1 MAKKK
6 SEKTSRS
13 KAIEFVPDAST
24 TVSSMASPVALQSEP
39 KTETREL
46 TPAEID
52 FESRSPAFKELAL
65 PKLPALEKQNRARLQ
80 IQSPNRIFFYW
91 SLRSNPFQTLHHSLG
106 ADAAGYT
113 LVLRLIDTD
122 TEREELHAIEPEG
135 SYWFNTEPGRSYG
148 AEIGFYSTSR
158 PFVRILYSNTVTTPR
173 KSPSRRAASEAEWR
187 VTSHKFAEVLDV
199 SGFQKDAFDVAIA
212 GDNPEDS
219 QQVTHEAFA
228 EFIGKK
234 FDQDEITAE
243 DIRFAL
249 MSIAAG
255 RALDELRWK
264 IGAALFAVLQAN
276 AERLSAQRAADL
288 MKEHFDVD
296 EIEFEEDE
304 YGAAVF
310 GSSVVNFPRRF
321 KTKGYSPLSSQPKS
335 EPPVVTGG

>member
-6 SEKTSRS
+6 NV
-13 KAIEFVPDAST
+13 KAVEFVSDAPE
-24 TVSSMASPVALQSEP
+24 TVSSTSSPVAVQAEP
-39 KTETREL
+39 ATETREL

-65 PKLPALEKQNRARLQ
+65 PKLPALEKHNRARLQ
-80 IQSPNRIFFYW
+80 IQSPNRIYFYW

-106 ADAAGYT
+106 KDAAGYT

-122 TEREELHAIEPEG
+122 TEREELYAIEPEG
-135 SYWFNTEPGRSYG
+135 NFWFNTEAGRSYR

-173 KSPSRRAASEAEWR
+173 KSPSTRAATESEWR

-212 GDNPEDS
+212 GENTEFS
-219 QQVTHEAFA
+219 QQVTHAAFA
-228 EFIGKK
+228 DFIGGEYSP
-234 FDQDEITAE
+234 DEITAE

-255 RALDELRWK
+255 RALEELRWK
-264 IGAALFAVLQAN
+264 IGAALFAILQAN
-276 AERLSAQRAADL
+276 AERLNAQRAADL
-288 MKEHFDVD
+288 MKEHFDID

-304 YGAAVF
+304 FGAAVF
-310 GSSVVNFPRRF
+310 GASVVNFPRRF
-321 KTKGYSPLSSQPKS
+321 KTKGYSPLSSRSIP
-335 EPPVVTGG
+335 

>member
-1 MAKKK
+1 MAEKKA
-6 SEKTSRS
+6 EKTSKS
-13 KAIEFVPDAST
+13 KAIEFVTDEST
-24 TVSSMASPVALQSEP
+24 TVSSTTSSAILQPEP
-39 KTETREL
+39 RTEIREL
-46 TPAEID
+46 TPAELD

-80 IQSPNRIFFYW
+80 VQSPNRIFFYW
-91 SLRSNPFQTLHHSLG
+91 SLRSNPFQTLHHSLR

-113 LVLRLIDTD
+113 LVLRMIDTE

-135 SYWFNTEPGRSYG
+135 SYWFNTEAGRSYR

-173 KSPSRRAASEAEWR
+173 KTPSRRAATEAEWR

-212 GDNPEDS
+212 GDDPRVSHD
-219 QQVTHEAFA
+219 VTHAAFA
-228 EFIGKK
+228 EFIDAD
-234 FDQDEITAE
+234 FSHDDISPE

-255 RALDELRWK
+255 RAFEELRWK
-264 IGAALFAVLQAN
+264 IGAALFAILQAN
-276 AERLSAQRAADL
+276 AERLNAQRAADL

-304 YGAAVF
+304 FGAAVF
-310 GSSVVNFPRRF
+310 GASVLNFPRRF
-321 KTKGYSPLSSQPKS
+321 KTKGYSPLSSRS
-335 EPPVVTGG
+335 TR

>member
-6 SEKTSRS
+6 SEKPKKT
-13 KAIEFVPDAST
+13 KAVEFVVDEPAA
-24 TVSSMASPVALQSEP
+24 VSSTASPVSVQPEP
-39 KTETREL
+39 AAVTGEL

-52 FESRSPAFKELAL
+52 FESRSPVFKELAL
-65 PKLPALEKQNRARLQ
+65 PKLPALEKHNRARLQ

-106 ADAAGYT
+106 KDAAGYT
-113 LVLRLIDTD
+113 LVLRLIDTV
-122 TEREELHAIEPEG
+122 TEREELEVIEPEG
-135 SYWFNTEPGRSYG
+135 SHWFNTEPGRSYR

-173 KSPSRRAASEAEWR
+173 KSPSPRAASEAEWR

-212 GDNPEDS
+212 GDDPGHSHE
-219 QQVTHEAFA
+219 VTYTAFT
-228 EFIGKK
+228 EFIGSNVT
-234 FDQDEITAE
+234 DDEISAE

-255 RALDELRWK
+255 RALEELRWK
-264 IGAALFAVLQAN
+264 ISAALFDILQAN
-276 AERLSAQRAADL
+276 AERLNAQRAAEL
-288 MKEHFDVD
+288 MKQHFDID
-296 EIEFEEDE
+296 QIEFEEDDF
-304 YGAAVF
+304 GSAVF
-310 GSSVVNFPRRF
+310 GASVVNFPRRF
-321 KTKGYSPLSSQPKS
+321 KTTGYSPLSSQTKS